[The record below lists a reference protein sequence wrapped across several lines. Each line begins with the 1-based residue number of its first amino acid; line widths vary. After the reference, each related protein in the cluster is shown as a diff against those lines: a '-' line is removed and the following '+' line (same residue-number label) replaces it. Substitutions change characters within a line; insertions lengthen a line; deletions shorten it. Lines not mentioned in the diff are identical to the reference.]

1 MTLASLPLEAQET
14 FGGGR
19 GDRVEV
25 PDVADVAKLAQTHSV
40 AAAIACPMF
49 LP

>member
-14 FGGGR
+14 FGGR